1 MRTPSHSSACPIHAT
16 GCQRMGGS
24 PATRSRQIAKAGM
37 QASSSGQKAASS
49 DPAALTRS
57 HSGQALACSAVRAD
71 CQKPEASTEKIQKQ
85 NKMTRDAARLFK
97 REIQEASGSG
107 CAIKRKKTAFLA
119 DAPEPVQSLARG
131 SEPRMGW
138 PIKAF
143 AMPPQSATSAASLLQ
158 PFRRP
163 GMPASDSQSSTG
175 HAFIP
180 LRHRPPGLHPAA
192 ATRLPAQPHRWRA
205 DPRLKQALQA
215 QRQAASPWL
224 AQPYRGQTPD

>member
-57 HSGQALACSAVRAD
+57 HSGQALACSAVRED

-97 REIQEASGSG
+97 REIQEASGR
-107 CAIKRKKTAFLA
+107 KR
-119 DAPEPVQSLARG
+119 
-131 SEPRMGW
+131 
-138 PIKAF
+138 
-143 AMPPQSATSAASLLQ
+143 
-158 PFRRP
+158 
-163 GMPASDSQSSTG
+163 
-175 HAFIP
+175 
-180 LRHRPPGLHPAA
+180 LRHQTQKKRPFWQMRRNPFKVWP
-192 ATRLPAQPHRWRA
+192 
-205 DPRLKQALQA
+205 
-215 QRQAASPWL
+215 
-224 AQPYRGQTPD
+224 

>member
-71 CQKPEASTEKIQKQ
+71 CQKPEASTEKNTETKQ
-85 NKMTRDAARLFK
+85 DGARCGQALQA
-97 REIQEASGSG
+97 RNSGSVR
-107 CAIKRKKTAFLA
+107 KRLRHKTALLA
-119 DAPEPVQSLARG
+119 DAPEPVQSLAQG

-143 AMPPQSATSAASLLQ
+143 AMPQSATSAASLLQ

-163 GMPASDSQSSTG
+163 DKSASDSQSSAG

-192 ATRLPAQPHRWRA
+192 ATRLPARPHRWRA

-215 QRQAASPWL
+215 QRQAAPPWL
-224 AQPYRGQTPD
+224 VQPHRGQTPD

>member
-71 CQKPEASTEKIQKQ
+71 CQKPEASTEKNTETKQ
-85 NKMTRDAARLFK
+85 DGAAMRPGSSSAKFRK
-97 REIQEASGSG
+97 RQEAAAPSN
-107 CAIKRKKTAFLA
+107 AKKRPFWQMRRNPFK
-119 DAPEPVQSLARG
+119 V
-131 SEPRMGW
+131 W
-138 PIKAF
+138 PGGANREWAGLKAF
-143 AMPPQSATSAASLLQ
+143 AMPQSATSAALLLQ

-163 GMPASDSQSSTG
+163 DKSASGSQSSAG

-205 DPRLKQALQA
+205 DPRLKQAFQA
-215 QRQAASPWL
+215 QRQAAPPWL